1 MTTATAQRWWAPAEA
16 GIGPDDFDLVL
27 LEPGDDGKKD
37 LAQAFLAMHRVGAAA
52 CEAVATQPLADE
64 STLAFALAN
73 ARAQVA
79 PKASGIVSKA
89 VGDDP
94 NYGNLLIRDVLDDA
108 EAAALSLWRSCMA
121 SQVPAPLAAQ
131 RVGMVYGVPSGAL
144 MTFQKAA
151 TDVKTPPAVLYDL
164 ADRALFTYVS
174 KLVED
179 EGQDRKVEVS
189 KESWQEYNRT
199 EQGAEHPKD
208 DVGRFARSAAPMRM
222 RRVAGQAARIEPEYE
237 EPEPEED
244 TGARLRPELTPRPPE
259 RARRAQR
266 VQRAQRAKPAQA
278 TRGRLKPHSVRHG
291 TRHSLEHQINVQLQ
305 RQQMA
310 EEGHD
315 VPPNPNL
322 ESAGFPIGQRAPG
335 DVTAPLPNTMAYA
348 RHVDAPLAVTLPTA
362 EMKAF
367 VDSAPKGETTGVF
380 RAGHLEQYA
389 GSPEVFRHEEE
400 PLSNEHMRRVS
411 QVVDTIK
418 ASPEY
423 RDRPAPRIWNVDK
436 AEIEAQFD
444 PEIAKREAK
453 LAFLRE
459 EVGLSDAQA
468 RRELTFVDDADNFDD
483 PTGQITLVYAP
494 AGPRGAGARR
504 PVPSITELIL
514 REDELFGHNDA
525 PDESPEQW
533 HLEPSQPMRFES
545 TAAHGQRFWDNE
557 LGTFRVWRYA
567 VATDEDD
574 LMEGR
579 TNRPETAK
587 AMTPERFHALEAA
600 GVYQRDETGEFTAAE
615 AEEAP
620 EEVPAVKPEV
630 RRAVRAQRV
639 QRAAR
644 AQPPVERQRVTHET
658 RHSTR
663 RGTRHELRH
672 ELDIREGPDE
682 DGLVIFGPSY
692 HTVVPAHIHLGPG
705 FMTKTPSLKA
715 QEEIDAQ
722 PMAYGD
728 ETDLHIKGVTLD
740 KRFRHNVG
748 MIPVLEF
755 SDVTH
760 EGLEDVAGAL
770 WREMEKDP
778 NFALADI
785 RVRYHPEDETVDVQI
800 RRNQH
805 PLGAVDVIR
814 WDDTNRARPYHVAP
828 DQMGRMHSVRT
839 MRRYLMGLS
848 AEAERN
854 PGHLVREQLANPV
867 TRVWRAE
874 QL

>member
-1 MTTATAQRWWAPAEA
+1 MTTATAQRWWAPAEP

-79 PKASGIVSKA
+79 PKASDIVSKA
-89 VGDDP
+89 VGEDV

-151 TDVKTPPAVLYDL
+151 TDVKTPPPVLYDL
-164 ADRALFTYVS
+164 ADRALFTYVA
-174 KLVED
+174 KLVEE
-179 EGQDRKVEVS
+179 EGQDRKVEIS

-208 DVGRFARSAAPMRM
+208 DIGRFARSAMPRRM
-222 RRVAGQAARIEPEYE
+222 RNAGAAAQRIEPEYE
-237 EPEPEED
+237 EPEED

-266 VQRAQRAKPAQA
+266 VQRTQRAKPAQA
-278 TRGRLKPHSVRHG
+278 TRGRLKPHSTRHS
-291 TRHSLEHQINVQLQ
+291 TKHSLEHQIQVQLD
-305 RQQMA
+305 RQQLA

-315 VPPNPNL
+315 TPPNPNL
-322 ESAGFPIGQRAPG
+322 ESAGFPMGQRSPG
-335 DVTAPLPNTMAYA
+335 DVTSDLPNTMAYA
-348 RHVDAPLAVTLPTA
+348 KHVDAQLAVTLPTA

-367 VDSAPKGETTGVF
+367 FDAAPKGESTKVF
-380 RAGHLEQYA
+380 RAGHLEQFA
-389 GSPEVFRHEEE
+389 GSPEVFRHDYE
-400 PLSNEHMRRVS
+400 PLSDEHSSRVAK
-411 QVVDTIK
+411 VVDTIK
-418 ASPEY
+418 GSAEY
-423 RDRPAPRIWNVDK
+423 RDRPAPRVWYVDK
-436 AEIEAQFD
+436 AEIEGQFD
-444 PEIAKREAK
+444 PEVAKQQVK
-453 LAFLRE
+453 LQFLRE
-459 EVGLSDAQA
+459 EIGLSEEQA
-468 RRELTFVDDADNFDD
+468 RRELAFVDDADSFDD
-483 PTGQITLVYAP
+483 PTSLITLVYAP
-494 AGPRGAGARR
+494 AGPRGTGARR
-504 PVPSITELIL
+504 PVPSITELIV
-514 REDELFGHNDA
+514 REDELYGHNDA
-525 PDESPEQW
+525 PDYSPEQW
-533 HLEPSQPMRFES
+533 HFEPSQPLRLEN
-545 TAAHGQRFWDNE
+545 TAVTGKRFWDNE
-557 LGTFRVWRYA
+557 LGTFRIWRYA

-574 LMEGR
+574 LREGR
-579 TNRPETAK
+579 ANRPETAK
-587 AMTPERFHALEAA
+587 AMSPERFHALEAA
-600 GVYQRDETGEFTAAE
+600 GVYQRDETGEFTSAE

-620 EEVPAVKPEV
+620 EEVPEVKPEV

-639 QRAAR
+639 QRTTR
-644 AQPPVERQRVTHET
+644 AQPPERHQLTHGTRQSLRQDT
-658 RHSTR
+658 RHT
-663 RGTRHELRH
+663 LRN

-682 DGLVIFGPSY
+682 DGLVVFGPSY

-715 QEEIDAQ
+715 QDEIDLQ
-722 PMAYGD
+722 PPAFGD
-728 ETDLHIKGVTLD
+728 ETDMHVKGVTLD

-755 SDVTH
+755 NDVTH
-760 EGLEDVAGAL
+760 EGLEDVAGGL

-785 RVRYHPEDETVDVQI
+785 RVRYHDDETVDIQI

-814 WDDTNRARPYHVAP
+814 WDDTNRARPYHVVP
-828 DQMGRMHSVRT
+828 DQQGRMHSVRT
-839 MRRYLMGLS
+839 IRRYLLGLA

-867 TRVWRAE
+867 TRVWKAE